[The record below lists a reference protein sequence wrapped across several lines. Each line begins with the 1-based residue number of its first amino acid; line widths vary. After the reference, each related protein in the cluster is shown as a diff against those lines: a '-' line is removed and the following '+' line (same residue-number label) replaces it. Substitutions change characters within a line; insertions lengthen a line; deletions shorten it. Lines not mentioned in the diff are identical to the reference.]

1 MRLFGRS
8 ANQVSTKPPD
18 ALDVPPE
25 LRPYYR
31 EQAVAARTRY
41 AAVRVLATL
50 AVLAVLAGA
59 GTWVWLNH
67 HAIGHTITSRIAAI
81 TDQVKKKPSSQSA
94 TKTNQGSPAQKN
106 KNTVATTDNPPAA
119 PQPPPATTPTPSSS
133 GSGSNQSTG
142 QQQPSPTPQP
152 VASPSVASAATP
164 SGASTSIP
172 NTGPGTTMLYGVLSV
187 SLLGAAA
194 HQAYVRRTARSR
206 R

>member
-81 TDQVKKKPSSQSA
+81 TDQEETIIPVGYKDEPRQPGPEKQKYGCYYGQSA
-94 TKTNQGSPAQKN
+94 SC
-106 KNTVATTDNPPAA
+106 
-119 PQPPPATTPTPSSS
+119 
-133 GSGSNQSTG
+133 
-142 QQQPSPTPQP
+142 
-152 VASPSVASAATP
+152 SAA
-164 SGASTSIP
+164 AARNYAHSI
-172 NTGPGTTMLYGVLSV
+172 VK
-187 SLLGAAA
+187 
-194 HQAYVRRTARSR
+194 R
-206 R
+206 